1 MGLVED
7 IALLEEAHK
16 ENEDRNE
23 YEKRI
28 NRMVLGAAAISL
40 PMGAAISYV
49 VEKYDPMF
57 NLISYLSNY
66 LAR

>member
-28 NRMVLGAAAISL
+28 NRMVLGAAVISL
-40 PMGAAISYV
+40 PMGLAISYIV
-49 VEKYDPMF
+49 DKYDPMF
-57 NLISYLSNY
+57 NLISHLSNY